1 MTQNFNF
8 TPERIKSLLKE
19 YEYVTDMWD
28 ERTEIEMAAMKIYNK
43 LPAAERIIMLIYAE
57 TKSLKRT
64 AEILDCGTSLL
75 TKEVHRIQ
83 KKMKEDIDK
92 CI

>member
-8 TPERIKSLLKE
+8 TPEQIKCLLRE
-19 YEYVTDMWD
+19 YEYITDIWE
-28 ERTEIEMAAMKIYNK
+28 ERSEIEMAALKLFNK
-43 LPAAERIIMLIYAE
+43 LPAAERIIMLIYSE

-64 AEILDCGTSLL
+64 AEILNCGTSLL